1 MRTGKTTALILAG
14 LGVAIFVA
22 GIAVLLRQLSGSGSL
37 GRTADLPVLVR
48 QIQQLNELVT
58 VKYSVQKIIGLEE
71 RKQPFGAEKLLLI
84 VQADVLAGVDLGEL
98 DESRMRWLN
107 DGGLLIALPEPR
119 VLHVVLDEEETRVW
133 DRQITWW
140 TPWVPFSPDLE
151 RQARLAAVADIQKT
165 AMEKGILDDARRSAE
180 QSIRVLLEAAGIKR
194 VQFSG
199 MT

>member
-1 MRTGKTTALILAG
+1 MRMSRTTALILAG

-22 GIAVLLRQLSGSGSL
+22 GIAVLLRQVSANGSSG
-37 GRTADLPVLVR
+37 RAADLPVLVR

-58 VKYSVQKIIGLEE
+58 VKYTVQKVIGLEE

-84 VQADVLAGVDLGEL
+84 VQADVLAGVDLSEL
-98 DESRMRWLN
+98 DESRMRWLS
-107 DGGLLIALPEPR
+107 DGGLLISLPEPR

-140 TPWVPFSPDLE
+140 TPWVPFSQDLE

-165 AMEKGILDDARRSAE
+165 AMDKGILEDARRSAE
-180 QSIRVLLEAAGIKR
+180 QSIRVLLEAAGINR
-194 VQFSG
+194 VQFTG
-199 MT
+199 TT